1 MSEYLLTTLQLISF
15 SIYIWETGSECPF
28 GQATSTLW
36 PRGNIMMDLDTHKC
50 LDEPLILLCPA
61 WVVLYSMANR
71 MKKVVQFQGESLN
84 LWKIIFDVQNKII
97 RFFFISKWDRI
108 LMDQQF
114 LFLESEN
121 FYMAHKIASEMK
133 IWV

>member
-84 LWKIIFDVQNKII
+84 SRKIIFDVQKKLI
-97 RFFFISKWDRI
+97 RIFFISKLGR
-108 LMDQQF
+108 
-114 LFLESEN
+114 
-121 FYMAHKIASEMK
+121 
-133 IWV
+133 

>member
-1 MSEYLLTTLQLISF
+1 MLSEERELFENALVKFVSNEFVLTKDLVYLLTTLQLISF

-61 WVVLYSMANR
+61 WLVLYSMANR
-71 MKKVVQFQGESLN
+71 MKKVVQFQE
-84 LWKIIFDVQNKII
+84 
-97 RFFFISKWDRI
+97 
-108 LMDQQF
+108 
-114 LFLESEN
+114 E
-121 FYMAHKIASEMK
+121 
-133 IWV
+133 

>member
-97 RFFFISKWDRI
+97 RFFITKWDRI

-121 FYMAHKIASEMK
+121 F
-133 IWV
+133 

>member
-15 SIYIWETGSECPF
+15 SIFWETGSECPF

-71 MKKVVQFQGESLN
+71 IKKVLQFQEEYLN
-84 LWKIIFDVQNKII
+84 LRKIIFDVQNKII
-97 RFFFISKWDRI
+97 RFFLYLK
-108 LMDQQF
+108 
-114 LFLESEN
+114 
-121 FYMAHKIASEMK
+121 
-133 IWV
+133 VG